1 MNCIKLTFY
10 IVYFP
15 VLASSLRHFKTRYI
29 KCFVN
34 LKFYF
39 FFNGYLLLLSHYFEK
54 ITTINV
60 VFKINYL
67 KTSPCKFPM
76 KQYQFS
82 DKKFLCYFK
91 PCNTADSV
99 MCTNAFLFDNF
110 SFPFIIFSW
119 ISQHMHEQQRAI
131 GIDTYNFIE
140 VNFMISALM
149 HFKYPLCT
157 SWNETGEQWIL
168 YEDFTERQKFWH
180 LWSFDP
186 FGTIRTLCCSFGY
199 FHE

>member
-1 MNCIKLTFY
+1 MVIY
-10 IVYFP
+10 YFW
-15 VLASSLRHFKTRYI
+15 VIIL
-29 KCFVN
+29 
-34 LKFYF
+34 
-39 FFNGYLLLLSHYFEK
+39 K

-60 VFKINYL
+60 VSKINYL

-119 ISQHMHEQQRAI
+119 ISQNMHEQQRAI

-149 HFKYPLCT
+149 HSKYPLCT

-168 YEDFTERQKFWH
+168 WGFYWKTKILTSLIFWSI
-180 LWSFDP
+180 WNNQN
-186 FGTIRTLCCSFGY
+186 TLLLIWVLSWIGY
-199 FHE
+199 

>member
-1 MNCIKLTFY
+1 MNQVFCKFE
-10 IVYFP
+10 V
-15 VLASSLRHFKTRYI
+15 
-29 KCFVN
+29 FV
-34 LKFYF
+34 F
-39 FFNGYLLLLSHYFEK
+39 FFVKWLFITFESLFGK
-54 ITTINV
+54 NNHHKCS
-60 VFKINYL
+60 FKDKL
-67 KTSPCKFPM
+67 FKDQSM
-76 KQYQFS
+76 QVSLMEQYQFS

-99 MCTNAFLFDNF
+99 MCTKAFLFDNI

-119 ISQHMHEQQRAI
+119 ISQNMHEQQRAI

-149 HFKYPLCT
+149 HSKYLLCT

>member
-1 MNCIKLTFY
+1 MTFY
-10 IVYFP
+10 IVYFL
-15 VLASSLRHFKTRYI
+15 VLASFLKHFKTRYI
-29 KCFVN
+29 KCFVKKI
-34 LKFYF
+34 LKMVIYYF
-39 FFNGYLLLLSHYFEK
+39 WVIILK

-60 VFKINYL
+60 VSKINYL

-168 YEDFTERQKFWH
+168 YEDFTERTKILTSLIFWSI
-180 LWSFDP
+180 WNNQN
-186 FGTIRTLCCSFGY
+186 TLLLIWVLSWIGY
-199 FHE
+199 

>member
-1 MNCIKLTFY
+1 MTFY
-10 IVYFP
+10 IVYFL
-15 VLASSLRHFKTRYI
+15 VLASFLKHFKTRWI

-34 LKFYF
+34 LKFF
-39 FFNGYLLLLSHYFEK
+39 FFFVKWLFITFESLFWK
-54 ITTINV
+54 NNHHKCS
-60 VFKINYL
+60 FKDKL
-67 KTSPCKFPM
+67 FKDQSM
-76 KQYQFS
+76 QVSLMEQYQFS

-99 MCTNAFLFDNF
+99 MCTKAFLFDNF

-119 ISQHMHEQQRAI
+119 ISQNMHEQQRAI

-149 HFKYPLCT
+149 HSKYPLCT

>member
-1 MNCIKLTFY
+1 MTFY
-10 IVYFP
+10 IVYFL
-15 VLASSLRHFKTRYI
+15 VLASFLKHFKTRYI
-29 KCFVN
+29 KCFVKKI
-34 LKFYF
+34 LKMVIYYF
-39 FFNGYLLLLSHYFEK
+39 WVIILK

-60 VFKINYL
+60 VSKINYL

-180 LWSFDP
+180 LFDLL
-186 FGTIRTLCCSFGY
+186 IHL
-199 FHE
+199 E

>member
-1 MNCIKLTFY
+1 MTFY
-10 IVYFP
+10 IVYFL
-15 VLASSLRHFKTRYI
+15 VLASFLKHFKTRYI
-29 KCFVN
+29 KCFVKKI
-34 LKFYF
+34 LKMVIYYF
-39 FFNGYLLLLSHYFEK
+39 WVIILK

-60 VFKINYL
+60 VSKINYL

-149 HFKYPLCT
+149 HSKYPLCT